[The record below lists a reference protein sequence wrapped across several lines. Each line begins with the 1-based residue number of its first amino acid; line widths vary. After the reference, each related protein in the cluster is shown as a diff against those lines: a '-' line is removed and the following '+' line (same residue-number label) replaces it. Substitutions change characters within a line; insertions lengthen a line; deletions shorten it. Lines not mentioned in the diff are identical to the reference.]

1 MVIIGP
7 RGAGKSS
14 RMGIEYPGRWTRA
27 LGAGALLFSSL
38 SLSGCVTSTAGSPP
52 LDAHA
57 EAPAP
62 ASSYLPVED
71 LPSNRERPAMTATEQ
86 AKLKKEL
93 TAARDRQM
101 SRVKAREGAPSA
113 KP

>member
-1 MVIIGP
+1 
-7 RGAGKSS
+7 
-14 RMGIEYPGRWTRA
+14 
-27 LGAGALLFSSL
+27 
-38 SLSGCVTSTAGSPP
+38 

-71 LPSNRERPAMTATEQ
+71 LPSNREQPAMTATEQ